1 MIKYFILIFIFTSFA
16 WAKTESKKSQK
27 EDFDSQVVEGQIY
40 RPELSVVTGDNTGNS
55 LGLLRLRND
64 FEDHIK
70 NEKGEIIQ

>member
-1 MIKYFILIFIFTSFA
+1 MIKYIFFIFIFTSFA
-16 WAKTESKKSQK
+16 WGKTEIKKNQK

-40 RPELSVVTGDNTGNS
+40 RPELSVVTGDNEGNS
-55 LGLLRLRND
+55 FGLLRLRHD